1 MKPTNLPWYNKVKSK
16 ITLESLF
23 LQPFHT
29 RERGKVIFTNKC
41 KGSFVKNET
50 GTILFIGMK
59 RLLLA
64 AISYRHHRHPG
75 ETTPEQA
82 HEIGRQLADEV
93 LQGKYDAKQDRNA
106 EAAVLSEQHKGKIM
120 KMQ

>member
-1 MKPTNLPWYNKVKSK
+1 
-16 ITLESLF
+16 
-23 LQPFHT
+23 
-29 RERGKVIFTNKC
+29 
-41 KGSFVKNET
+41 VKNET

-75 ETTPEQA
+75 ETTLEQA

-106 EAAVLSEQHKGKIM
+106 EAAVLSEPHEGEIM

>member
-1 MKPTNLPWYNKVKSK
+1 M
-16 ITLESLF
+16 
-23 LQPFHT
+23 
-29 RERGKVIFTNKC
+29 
-41 KGSFVKNET
+41 KNET

-75 ETTPEQA
+75 EPTPEQA
-82 HEIGRQLADEV
+82 HEIGLQLADEV

-106 EAAVLSEQHKGKIM
+106 EAAVLSEQHKGEIM

>member
-1 MKPTNLPWYNKVKSK
+1 M
-16 ITLESLF
+16 
-23 LQPFHT
+23 
-29 RERGKVIFTNKC
+29 
-41 KGSFVKNET
+41 KNET

-59 RLLLA
+59 SLLRA

-82 HEIGRQLADEV
+82 HEIGLQLADEV

-106 EAAVLSEQHKGKIM
+106 EAAVPSKPHEGAIM
-120 KMQ
+120 NMQ